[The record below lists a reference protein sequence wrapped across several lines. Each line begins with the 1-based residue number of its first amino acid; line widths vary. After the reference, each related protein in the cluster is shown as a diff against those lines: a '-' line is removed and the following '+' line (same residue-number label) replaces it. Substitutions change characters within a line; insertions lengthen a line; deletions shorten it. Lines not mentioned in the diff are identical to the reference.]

1 MGAKLTNAPKHL
13 LVKFNSTEHGRWINL
28 EATSGA
34 NPARDVWLRQQFP
47 TITDDSI
54 SNGVYLQPLTRKE
67 TVAEMTEALADYHF
81 KRQEYDKA
89 IAVARVA
96 LEYYP
101 KDVGAMTLNGVA
113 YLRLLHERFLDKY
126 PSPNAIPT
134 SERGYYQYLAQNNAE
149 WFAKAQALGWREPT
163 KEEDDEYLQD
173 VDRARQ
179 RKARMNMN

>member
-1 MGAKLTNAPKHL
+1 
-13 LVKFNSTEHGRWINL
+13 VWI
-28 EATSGA
+28 
-34 NPARDVWLRQQFP
+34 RQQFP

-54 SNGVYLQPLTRKE
+54 SNGVYLQPLSKKE

-89 IAVARVA
+89 IAVSRVA

-113 YLRLLHERFLDKY
+113 YLRLLHQHFLDKY
-126 PSPNAIPT
+126 PSRDVIPT
-134 SERGYYQYLAQNNAE
+134 NERGYYQYLAQNNEE
-149 WFAKAQALGWREPT
+149 WFAKAQALGWRQPT

-179 RKARMNMN
+179 RKAQMNMN